1 MKKINIF
8 GVKVDNT
15 TLLETVDIV
24 DGFLKEDKLHIIYT
38 PNTEIVMAAK
48 EDENL
53 KDILNNGDLIL
64 PDGIGLIYGSK
75 IRKFPLQERVT
86 GFDTSIELL
95 KLGDKYS
102 YNIYLLGGAEG
113 IAKTAGENIKENYP
127 GINVCGYHNGFF
139 KGSHIGI
146 KDSDE
151 EKSIIN
157 EINSQKADIVFVGLG
172 FPKQELWINE
182 NKDKIKA
189 KVIIGNGGVMDVLS
203 GNAKRAPKI
212 YQKLG
217 LEWFYRLIKNPSRIK
232 RQVAL
237 PKFMINIL
245 SNKDSVRPE

>member
-8 GVKVDNT
+8 GVNVDNT
-15 TLLETVDIV
+15 TLKETVDKL
-24 DGFLKEDKLHIIYT
+24 DKFLKEDKLHIIYT

-48 EDENL
+48 EDEEL
-53 KDILNNGDLIL
+53 KSILNRGDLIL

-75 IRKFPLQERVT
+75 IRKMPLRERVT
-86 GFDTSIELL
+86 GFDTSMELL

-113 IAKTAGENIKENYP
+113 ISKKAGENIEKTYKN
-127 GINVCGYHNGFF
+127 INVCGYHNGFF

-146 KDSDE
+146 KDSEE
-151 EKSIIN
+151 EKEIIE
-157 EINSQKADIVFVGLG
+157 EINSSGADIVFVGLG

-182 NKDKIKA
+182 NRDKIKA
-189 KVIIGNGGVMDVLS
+189 KVIIGNGGVMDVLA
-203 GNAKRAPKI
+203 GKAKRAPEV

-217 LEWFYRLIKNPSRIK
+217 LEWLYRLLKDPKRIK
-232 RQVAL
+232 RQMAL

-245 SNKDSVRPE
+245 RDKDSVKSE